1 MANRQ
6 PDIRYTPVID
16 VGGTKTT
23 TTTSAPHEPMCGVE
37 ERERKETSGKAV
49 EAYENLLRVMMAL
62 GFLTQLLCGRFFF
75 GIFISFL
82 NLTLALSHSHTHTQ
96 PYSRIASTALTQ
108 HSVSLQW
115 LPKVSTFRM
124 RYGMALDLSQALRSI
139 GNGSMDLICSCC

>member
-62 GFLTQLLCGRFFF
+62 GFLTQLLCGRFFLVF
-75 GIFISFL
+75 SFHFIPHPHP
-82 NLTLALSHSHTHTQ
+82 LTLSHSHTAILSHCLNSS
-96 PYSRIASTALTQ
+96 YSALCVTPMAAKGFDLS
-108 HSVSLQW
+108 HEVW
-115 LPKVSTFRM
+115 
-124 RYGMALDLSQALRSI
+124 MALDLSQALRSI